1 MWGTKNVPCAI
12 IYTGAMNPNPVIR
25 RCLEFAKSMA
35 AIQDKTSLI
44 QPPLEYQSTYQV
56 ANFPHPG
63 EVTLYYCVN
72 YFFPLENIN
81 PRHT

>member
-1 MWGTKNVPCAI
+1 
-12 IYTGAMNPNPVIR
+12 
-25 RCLEFAKSMA
+25 MA